1 MSSSQSTPFNT
12 FLDSVT
18 IFFRPSVALAP
29 FATVIYPFILF
40 LGLVASDNLIY
51 DLSLAT
57 ISTPDSKLT
66 LLNCS
71 TTRDLT
77 LFKIICWTWKTS
89 SLESFN
95 FVLKNGESVMIQG
108 DMTKSIKRLT
118 WWSDKHSVVYYW
130 RRTCCPRCT
139 SCIGIYPCC
148 CISVFG
154 KGWKLGMKVISCVY
168 VQACH

>member
-1 MSSSQSTPFNT
+1 MPSSHFTPFNS
-12 FLDSVT
+12 FLNSVT
-18 IFFRPSVALAP
+18 IFFGSSIALAP
-29 FATVIYPFILF
+29 IYPFMLF
-40 LGLVASDNLIY
+40 LILGSIPSITLLY

-57 ISTPDSKLT
+57 ISTSDSKLT

-95 FVLKNGESVMIQG
+95 FVSKNGESVMIQG

-118 WWSDKHSVVYYW
+118 WWSDKHSVVYNYW
-130 RRTCCPRCT
+130 LRICCPRCI